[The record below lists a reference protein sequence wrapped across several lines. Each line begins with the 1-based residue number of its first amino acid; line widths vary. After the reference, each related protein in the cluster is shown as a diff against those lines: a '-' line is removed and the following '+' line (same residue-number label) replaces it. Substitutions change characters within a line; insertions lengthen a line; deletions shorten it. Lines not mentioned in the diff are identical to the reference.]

1 MTAGYRGKSTADA
14 GMFYAPHIPETLV
27 NWRAA
32 LDHYNR
38 QHTFGQLIPEQK
50 LNPGLTL
57 VECAT
62 EFMQRRWPGAYVIEE
77 YYNTTRGCFALRL
90 KFQDPHEE
98 TLFMLKW
105 S

>member
-1 MTAGYRGKSTADA
+1 MTAGYCDLSTADA
-14 GMFYAPHIPETLV
+14 GMFYAPHIPEFLV

-38 QHTFGQLIPEQK
+38 QHTFAHQIQT
-50 LNPGLTL
+50 LNPGKTL

-77 YYNTTRGCFALRL
+77 YYDTTRGYFALRL
-90 KFQDPHEE
+90 KFQDPREE
-98 TLFMLKW
+98 TIWLLRW